1 MKLINYLKG
10 ILFFLI
16 PFIVLLFIITIFYY
30 FDLLS
35 NQSIKYFKII
45 ILLLSCLSGGF
56 YIGRKSQNKGYLNGI
71 ILSGII
77 LTCFFLINLFLGDL
91 KWQVIIYYLIIVI
104 TTTIGSMIGIN
115 QKSKYFTQNS

>member
-1 MKLINYLKG
+1 MKLINYIKG
-10 ILFFLI
+10 ILFFLV

-77 LTCFFLINLFLGDL
+77 LACFFLINLFLGDL

-115 QKSKYFTQNS
+115 QKK